1 MANYDSNVISSGV
14 PPLFPVPGTVRPVY
28 GSVNI
33 PGGTVLAGSGV
44 DKIRLFQIDGPSCHL
59 VDFVIWVPDLDAAT
73 ALVLDLQYG
82 FATPTVIVNDSDVGQ
97 AGGVLSTVN
106 AIAGTVGSGV
116 TVTSPTFVE
125 FSVATGATTPATPNP
140 AVLYFVAQ
148 IAAD

>member
-1 MANYDSNVISSGV
+1 MATFNSTVVSSGV
-14 PPLFPVPGTVRPVY
+14 PPLFPSPGTVRPVW
-28 GSVNI
+28 GSVVI
-33 PGGTVLAGSGV
+33 PASTVFAEDDV
-44 DKIRLFQIDGPSCHL
+44 INLFQIDGPSCHL

-82 FATPTVIVNDSDVGQ
+82 FSTPTVIINNSTIGQ

-116 TVTSPTFVE
+116 TVTAPTYIQFIVE
-125 FSVATGATTPATPNP
+125 TGATNNASAATI
-140 AVLYFVAQ
+140 YFVAQ